1 MGTFNT
7 KIIRNVCLLGHSGD
21 GKTSIAE
28 AMLHVA
34 GCSDRFGKVTDGNT
48 VCDFDPEEIKR
59 GYSISTSI
67 APLVWNDV
75 KINIID
81 TPGYLDF
88 TGEVR
93 QAVRVADSAII
104 SLSAKGGIE
113 VGTDLAWDMATE
125 AGIPKAF
132 FINKFDDPEARFV
145 KVLEELKARYGLSI
159 CPIIVPQRIG
169 EKLDGFVNLINM
181 KGIKM
186 KSGVVLSGEGQG
198 PDGTVLYAGT

>member
-104 SLSAKGGIE
+104 SLSAKGG
-113 VGTDLAWDMATE
+113 TRTRQ
-125 AGIPKAF
+125 
-132 FINKFDDPEARFV
+132 NC
-145 KVLEELKARYGLSI
+145 LEHSL
-159 CPIIVPQRIG
+159 
-169 EKLDGFVNLINM
+169 
-181 KGIKM
+181 
-186 KSGVVLSGEGQG
+186 
-198 PDGTVLYAGT
+198 